1 MSYPYFSEVHF
12 GSEHSFSDSVVS
24 PKVDDATSESEDDN
38 KDGEV
43 VDDVV
48 VDDGQH

>member
-12 GSEHSFSDSVVS
+12 GSEHSVSDSVVS
-24 PKVDDATSESEDDN
+24 PKVEEATSESEDDN
-38 KDGEV
+38 KD
-43 VDDVV
+43 DVV